1 MDELTGMLPLPEM
14 TTPEEGFGIAMEGV
28 VQGAIGK
35 KNKLAGKDEFNAIVL
50 SKVRPTPF
58 KANEISAMFGA
69 AITMEDP
76 KTEYYGYRVRIT
88 EADNPH
94 AFYPVPCNMNAKP
107 TPANKAIIGMH
118 TLILCEEE
126 LSSNDTCRIKLTKAG
141 GRYELGYGFFVGK
154 TGRDE
159 EFYNRF
165 KLKNPYIADV
175 CSTSGDLFKA
185 SIRNI
190 SLITK
195 PLGTSADGFSI
206 WGAVSPITPYGLP
219 HGPEQN
225 PGGKP
230 NWTGVS
236 IHYTVTFSAKDA
248 IDILGKRTN
257 GLIDPD
263 LPPDP
268 VSYHYIIDKDGT
280 VVEVIKPT
288 NKAIHAG
295 GKHNHS
301 QIGIGLVKTL

>member
-126 LSSNDTCRIKLTKAG
+126 LSSNDTCRIKL
-141 GRYELGYGFFVGK
+141 
-154 TGRDE
+154 
-159 EFYNRF
+159 
-165 KLKNPYIADV
+165 KNPYIADV

-225 PGGKP
+225 PG
-230 NWTGVS
+230 
-236 IHYTVTFSAKDA
+236 
-248 IDILGKRTN
+248 
-257 GLIDPD
+257 
-263 LPPDP
+263 
-268 VSYHYIIDKDGT
+268 
-280 VVEVIKPT
+280 
-288 NKAIHAG
+288 
-295 GKHNHS
+295 
-301 QIGIGLVKTL
+301 